1 MTNARRMRG
10 SYVETG
16 GTKRESSAPYPVP
29 RMGNSSNNTGVDS
42 VGGGVG
48 SPMSGY
54 ANQVSSGRAGD
65 KKTNRGTMLVRESPP
80 PEQCPPYL
88 WTVWTSWVELPLCPG
103 PWPDL
108 DLPEVKFSPCRG
120 VFTREPRLCK
130 TSRWRESAQAC
141 PQPDLRLLTP

>member
-1 MTNARRMRG
+1 M
-10 SYVETG
+10 ETG

-54 ANQVSSGRAGD
+54 ANQVSSGRGGD
-65 KKTNRGTMLVRESPP
+65 KKTNCGTMLVRESPP

-88 WTVWTSWVELPLCPG
+88 WTVWTSWAELPPCQEPRL
-103 PWPDL
+103 DL
-108 DLPEVKFSPCRG
+108 DLSEAKSSPCLEA
-120 VFTREPRLCK
+120 FTRELRLCK
-130 TSRWRESAQAC
+130 TLRWQESAPAC
-141 PQPDLRLLTP
+141 PQPDLPLQTPWPDR